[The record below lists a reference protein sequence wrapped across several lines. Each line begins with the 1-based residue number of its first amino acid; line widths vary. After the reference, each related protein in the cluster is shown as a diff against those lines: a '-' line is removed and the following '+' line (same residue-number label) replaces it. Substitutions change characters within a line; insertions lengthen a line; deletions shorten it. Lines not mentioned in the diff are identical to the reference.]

1 MSDVLKAQIAGCRAI
16 VVSHHHGRL
25 PFGIPPVSIL
35 PELLQSGIKGTEAK
49 LQKMQE
55 QLFRN
60 DAVHRG
66 NGYEV
71 I

>member
-35 PELLQSGIKGTEAK
+35 PELLIRQYFTGKNSNIYLNKETCTFLK
-49 LQKMQE
+49 L
-55 QLFRN
+55 
-60 DAVHRG
+60 
-66 NGYEV
+66 
-71 I
+71 